1 MSNRYRDASLSPEER
16 TEDLLAQMTLD
27 EKLAQLQ
34 CHFFAHGDLQKDTR
48 YGIGQVSTLEFRQ
61 ALSLKEASG
70 IQREIQETV
79 MKNSR
84 FGIPA
89 VFHMEGLCGALVQDA
104 TSFPAGIGRGA
115 SFDPALEEKIGEIV
129 SRQERALGIT
139 QILAPVLD
147 INREPRMGREGE
159 TYGEDSTLAAAMGSA
174 YTRGIQKQGDGECR
188 AESVAKHYMGFHQS
202 EGGIHGTVCSI
213 PERLLREVY
222 GLPFQAAIAEE
233 NLRGVMP
240 CYCSIGGEP
249 VSASEH
255 LLTQILR
262 QEMGFDGV
270 AVADYSA
277 VSNVHHTQKLYET
290 EAEAGLA
297 CLSAGMDVEL
307 PDTVCFNEEM
317 KAMFAQG
324 KADMALLDQ
333 AVRRVLRAKF
343 RMGLFEHPFALTGS
357 ALSEMVHHPE
367 DELIT
372 LQSALESLVLLKND
386 NHVLPVG
393 KNVRKIAL
401 IGPHA
406 DNARHFFGGYTHLSM
421 VEAIHAVMNS
431 LAGVDASNTER
442 KPMLTV
448 PGTQVQSDE
457 TEEFAQIGRQIKP
470 DCPSLLA
477 KLTSSLPDA
486 EITYAYGYPIA
497 GADESHFAE
506 ALQAAAGADLVI
518 LTLGGKHGSGSVATM
533 GEGVDATDI
542 NLPRCQDAFIRAAAN
557 LHKPMIGIHFG
568 GRPISSDAAD
578 ECLDAIL
585 EAWNPSEMGAEALT
599 RVLTGETA
607 PSGRMPVTTARSA
620 GQIPVYYNHPNGSS
634 WHQGDSIGF
643 QEYVDMPHRPRYY
656 FGQGL
661 SYTTFAYDG
670 LRIDKEEVGPREE
683 ITVSC
688 QVTNTGSRA
697 GTEVVQLY
705 LRDEQACMVRPVQE
719 LVGFARVALE
729 PGESCQVCFTFRPD
743 RMAFLNREMRWLV
756 EKGMI
761 GVRIG
766 ASSEDIRLRG
776 AFRIR
781 ESAIIQGRE
790 RCFYAKTDIF

>member
-1 MSNRYRDASLSPEER
+1 
-16 TEDLLAQMTLD
+16 
-27 EKLAQLQ
+27 
-34 CHFFAHGDLQKDTR
+34 
-48 YGIGQVSTLEFRQ
+48 
-61 ALSLKEASG
+61 
-70 IQREIQETV
+70 
-79 MKNSR
+79 
-84 FGIPA
+84 
-89 VFHMEGLCGALVQDA
+89 
-104 TSFPAGIGRGA
+104 
-115 SFDPALEEKIGEIV
+115 
-129 SRQERALGIT
+129 
-139 QILAPVLD
+139 
-147 INREPRMGREGE
+147 
-159 TYGEDSTLAAAMGSA
+159 
-174 YTRGIQKQGDGECR
+174 
-188 AESVAKHYMGFHQS
+188 
-202 EGGIHGTVCSI
+202 
-213 PERLLREVY
+213 
-222 GLPFQAAIAEE
+222 
-233 NLRGVMP
+233 
-240 CYCSIGGEP
+240 
-249 VSASEH
+249 
-255 LLTQILR
+255 
-262 QEMGFDGV
+262 
-270 AVADYSA
+270 
-277 VSNVHHTQKLYET
+277 
-290 EAEAGLA
+290 
-297 CLSAGMDVEL
+297 
-307 PDTVCFNEEM
+307 
-317 KAMFAQG
+317 
-324 KADMALLDQ
+324 
-333 AVRRVLRAKF
+333 
-343 RMGLFEHPFALTGS
+343 
-357 ALSEMVHHPE
+357 
-367 DELIT
+367 
-372 LQSALESLVLLKND
+372 
-386 NHVLPVG
+386 
-393 KNVRKIAL
+393 
-401 IGPHA
+401 
-406 DNARHFFGGYTHLSM
+406 
-421 VEAIHAVMNS
+421 
-431 LAGVDASNTER
+431 
-442 KPMLTV
+442 MLTV

-506 ALQAAAGADLVI
+506 ALQTAAGADLVI

-729 PGESCQVCFTFRPD
+729 PGESRQVCFTFRPD

>member
-1 MSNRYRDASLSPEER
+1 M
-16 TEDLLAQMTLD
+16 
-27 EKLAQLQ
+27 
-34 CHFFAHGDLQKDTR
+34 
-48 YGIGQVSTLEFRQ
+48 
-61 ALSLKEASG
+61 
-70 IQREIQETV
+70 
-79 MKNSR
+79 
-84 FGIPA
+84 
-89 VFHMEGLCGALVQDA
+89 
-104 TSFPAGIGRGA
+104 
-115 SFDPALEEKIGEIV
+115 
-129 SRQERALGIT
+129 
-139 QILAPVLD
+139 
-147 INREPRMGREGE
+147 
-159 TYGEDSTLAAAMGSA
+159 
-174 YTRGIQKQGDGECR
+174 
-188 AESVAKHYMGFHQS
+188 
-202 EGGIHGTVCSI
+202 
-213 PERLLREVY
+213 
-222 GLPFQAAIAEE
+222 
-233 NLRGVMP
+233 
-240 CYCSIGGEP
+240 
-249 VSASEH
+249 
-255 LLTQILR
+255 
-262 QEMGFDGV
+262 
-270 AVADYSA
+270 ADYSA

-506 ALQAAAGADLVI
+506 ALQTAAGADLVI

-729 PGESCQVCFTFRPD
+729 PGESRQVCFTFRPD

>member
-1 MSNRYRDASLSPEER
+1 MGV
-16 TEDLLAQMTLD
+16 EDW
-27 EKLAQLQ
+27 
-34 CHFFAHGDLQKDTR
+34 
-48 YGIGQVSTLEFRQ
+48 Y
-61 ALSLKEASG
+61 
-70 IQREIQETV
+70 
-79 MKNSR
+79 
-84 FGIPA
+84 A
-89 VFHMEGLCGALVQDA
+89 VFLIDQYDMHSSVTQIMYDMSLGLAVGFILMGIVLAGFLLYNTRIYLEKERKNKEQLRLAMEAAKQASQAKSEFLSRMSHDIRTPLN
-104 TSFPAGIGRGA
+104 GIIGMTDMA
-115 SFDPALEEKIGEIV
+115 EAKADDKPALMECLRKIHSA
-129 SRQERALGIT
+129 SRHLLTLVNE
-139 QILAPVLD
+139 VLD
-147 INREPRMGREGE
+147 IARIESGKISVNE
-159 TYGEDSTLAAAMGSA
+159 TQIDLHESMAVVHDIIESRALSRNQTYQTDFS
-174 YTRGIQKQGDGECR
+174 GI
-188 AESVAKHYMGFHQS
+188 
-202 EGGIHGTVCSI
+202 IHPLVITDD
-213 PERLLREVY
+213 
-222 GLPFQAAIAEE
+222 
-233 NLRGVMP
+233 N
-240 CYCSIGGEP
+240 
-249 VSASEH
+249 

-729 PGESCQVCFTFRPD
+729 PGESRQVCFTFRPD